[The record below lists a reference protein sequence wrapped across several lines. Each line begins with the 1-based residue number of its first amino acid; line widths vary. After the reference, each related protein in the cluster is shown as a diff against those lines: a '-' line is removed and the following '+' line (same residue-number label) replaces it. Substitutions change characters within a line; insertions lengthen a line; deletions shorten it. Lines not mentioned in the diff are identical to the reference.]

1 MHLSIGYRNDNP
13 HAEACVQKWDNRMLP
28 DLPCFPRN
36 RRAAVKNVTCAISRH
51 VGHAS
56 ATRARKGLKACS
68 NTAWRR
74 TTTGSNHISAYGV
87 WRDRAR
93 RAMMRANRTGETRW
107 HRLPEVAL
115 AINFFRGR
123 Q

>member
-1 MHLSIGYRNDNP
+1 MF
-13 HAEACVQKWDNRMLP
+13 P
-28 DLPCFPRN
+28 DLPSFPRD
-36 RRAAVKNVTCAISRH
+36 RRAAVKSVTCAISRH
-51 VGHAS
+51 AGHAS
-56 ATRARKGLKACS
+56 VTRGRKGLKACS

-93 RAMMRANRTGETRW
+93 RAVARINRTGETRW
-107 HRLPEVAL
+107 HRLPAAGL
-115 AINFFRGR
+115 AIHFFRGR